1 MLTSHRLTLPPT
13 ISGLLCG
20 FLGLIGLLCFG
31 CKQTPRNPC
40 GNVDQITYHGYTY
53 GLVNIGDQCWFSENL
68 RTSRYRSGG
77 KITLN
82 PEPWDLYSLGAA
94 TFFRTPTE
102 NQYDPYRLEKERI
115 SRFGRLYNWYAVN
128 DSRCLCPQGWHV
140 PTKNEFEI
148 LIKHLGGPTSAGN
161 KLKSTSESWTKG
173 RKKPHNGS
181 TGSNS
186 SGFSA
191 LPGGLYWLNGAG
203 FVDDKWKAFFWT
215 STPHQ
220 DFSKAESVC
229 IHSEDHLGVY
239 VSWAVKEQGKSVR
252 CIKDSD

>member
-1 MLTSHRLTLPPT
+1 MGNCSRSPLWIYDGPGKRCSGKETLHPRFSGAFNHNVFRMLTSHRLTLPPT

-102 NQYDPYRLEKERI
+102 NQYDPYRLESDLIFVNVVVYHR
-115 SRFGRLYNWYAVN
+115 AVGN
-128 DSRCLCPQGWHV
+128 RRKVGSAFFPCGPLNPGW
-140 PTKNEFEI
+140 PRW
-148 LIKHLGGPTSAGN
+148 
-161 KLKSTSESWTKG
+161 STSLGASSWC
-173 RKKPHNGS
+173 
-181 TGSNS
+181 
-186 SGFSA
+186 
-191 LPGGLYWLNGAG
+191 
-203 FVDDKWKAFFWT
+203 
-215 STPHQ
+215 
-220 DFSKAESVC
+220 E
-229 IHSEDHLGVY
+229 
-239 VSWAVKEQGKSVR
+239 
-252 CIKDSD
+252 